1 MDSAPG
7 VVFSRQMAG
16 LAESTGEH
24 FKDREAVVGT
34 DPASSRSSPL
44 EAAEACSLRF
54 ESVCKDY
61 PSGRVVDDVSFE
73 VLPGEIHALVGE
85 NGAGKSTIIK
95 MAAGVV
101 HQGSGTVYIG
111 DKPAHLPTAVDAR
124 KAGVSV
130 VFQEINVVPYFDAP
144 ENIFLGQP
152 YPRTRLGTVNYR
164 ELKRRA
170 AQVLDSLETEV
181 PLNVPVMDL
190 SPSARAMIAIAR
202 AVILES
208 SILIL
213 DEPTASLS
221 LTETNHLF
229 DVLKKLKE
237 RGTAILYVSHRLQEI
252 LEIADR
258 ITILRDG
265 KLIATIPAQGTTVD
279 HIIELMI
286 GRSLKQLY
294 PDRTSNFGEPLLEV
308 EDLSGPG
315 VNNLSFTLHRG
326 EILGVGGLGGSGRS
340 ELLKLLVGATQ
351 RSSGTVTLGGKA
363 FHPTHPADAFAVG
376 MPLVP
381 EERRA
386 EGLILPLTVGENLVL
401 SHLSH
406 LAYGGLVMRGPKEK
420 SLVKRLIKMLGVKT
434 SGGGQPITELSGGNQ
449 QKVVFGKCLASEDVS
464 VLMLDEPTRG
474 VDVGSKA
481 EIYDIVRKVAD
492 EGKGV
497 LLVSSDLPELLG
509 LSDRVLLLARDRT
522 AKVFPASEL
531 DERTYLNY
539 CMGGASE

>member
-1 MDSAPG
+1 
-7 VVFSRQMAG
+7 
-16 LAESTGEH
+16 
-24 FKDREAVVGT
+24 
-34 DPASSRSSPL
+34 
-44 EAAEACSLRF
+44 
-54 ESVCKDY
+54 
-61 PSGRVVDDVSFE
+61 
-73 VLPGEIHALVGE
+73 
-85 NGAGKSTIIK
+85 
-95 MAAGVV
+95 
-101 HQGSGTVYIG
+101 
-111 DKPAHLPTAVDAR
+111 
-124 KAGVSV
+124 
-130 VFQEINVVPYFDAP
+130 
-144 ENIFLGQP
+144 
-152 YPRTRLGTVNYR
+152 
-164 ELKRRA
+164 
-170 AQVLDSLETEV
+170 
-181 PLNVPVMDL
+181 MDL

-229 DVLKKLKE
+229 GVLKKLKE